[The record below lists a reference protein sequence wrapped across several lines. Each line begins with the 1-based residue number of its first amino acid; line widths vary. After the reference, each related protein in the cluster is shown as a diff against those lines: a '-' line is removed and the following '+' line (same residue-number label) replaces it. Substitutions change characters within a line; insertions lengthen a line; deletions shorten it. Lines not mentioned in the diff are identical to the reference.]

1 MIDLHTHT
9 IFSDGTWTIEEM
21 LSNAEKAGISTLA
34 ITDHDTAI
42 PHIKLKE
49 IDTKSY
55 FSGRIIVGGEFKDT
69 KKNLMNCYN
78 YAKKII

>member
-34 ITDHDTAI
+34 ITDHDTAM

-49 IDTKSY
+49 ISMQFLT
-55 FSGRIIVGGEFKDT
+55 I
-69 KKNLMNCYN
+69 
-78 YAKKII
+78 